1 MNVDS
6 VCSSE
11 VITVKQDQTLREAA
25 SVMRLHHVGSVV
37 VLSAQGNSKR
47 PLGIVTDRDL
57 VVEVMA
63 TGLDPD
69 TIKVSDLLDG
79 APVTVHQQDDVMDAL
94 HKMRSRGVRRLPVTD
109 PHGDLAGIVSL
120 DDLLHSVSRE
130 MSLLARVVEYQP
142 RQEASRRR

>member
-1 MNVDS
+1 VNVET

-37 VLSAQGNSKR
+37 VLPAQGQSKR
-47 PLGIVTDRDL
+47 PLGILTDRDL

-69 TIKVSDLLDG
+69 TLKISDLMDG
-79 APVTVHQQDDVMDAL
+79 APVTVRQQDDVIDAL

-109 PHGDLAGIVSL
+109 PHGDLVGIVSL
-120 DDLLHSVSRE
+120 DDLLHSVSQE
-130 MSLLARVVEYQP
+130 LSLLARVVEYQP
-142 RQEASRRR
+142 RQEAKHRR

>member
-11 VITVKQDQTLREAA
+11 VVTVKQDQTLREAA
-25 SVMRLHHVGSVV
+25 SVMRLRHVGSVV

-120 DDLLHSVSRE
+120 DDLLQSLSRE

-142 RQEASRRR
+142 RQEARSRH